1 MQATVV
7 VSAAIIHEGRIL
19 MVQEGKPASRGQ
31 WGLPG
36 GRVEPGEPL
45 VDAAV
50 REVLEET
57 GYDVRVTGMTRV
69 LRYISQHG
77 YHCVRFNFV
86 AELLGG
92 AERFDGREILDVRW
106 RTPEDVAAI
115 PDEDL
120 RTSAIARAVIAD
132 AFAER
137 LFPLEVMLDALAP
150 GG

>member
-7 VSAAIIHEGRIL
+7 VSAAIIHQGRIL
-19 MVQEGKPASRGQ
+19 LVQEGKPTSRGQ

-57 GYDVRVTGMTRV
+57 GYHVRVIGMTRV

-92 AERFDGREILDVRW
+92 SERVDGSEILDVRW
-106 RTPEDVAAI
+106 YTSEETAAI
-115 PDEDL
+115 PDADL
-120 RTSAIARAVIAD
+120 RTPAIARAAIAD
-132 AFAER
+132 AFVGR
-137 LFPLEVMLDALAP
+137 RFPLDVMLDALAP
-150 GG
+150 VG